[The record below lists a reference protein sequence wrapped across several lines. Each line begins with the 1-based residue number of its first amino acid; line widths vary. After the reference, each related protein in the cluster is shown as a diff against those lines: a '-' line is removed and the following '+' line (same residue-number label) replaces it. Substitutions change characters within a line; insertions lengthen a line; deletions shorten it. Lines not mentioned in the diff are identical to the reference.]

1 MKFSDLHN
9 PAAASKLIREFHKRF
24 SSKVCLAPTTDCD
37 GPIIAAHTL
46 SVEGML
52 RPISRNRHVYT
63 IEADL
68 FNPQNGRPTKLALR
82 GLRNTSVF
90 NGFCTKHD
98 KALFAP
104 IEDMPFIC
112 SQEQL
117 FLHAYRATAKEYYL
131 RQRAAKS
138 LVTPEAVG
146 EIHGLA
152 GDVELQTSAEALAV
166 QTAWLL
172 GAKDIEL
179 AKAKLDQ
186 YHSEAA
192 WNRVMTTVIPF
203 AKIPT
208 LICNFV

>member
-1 MKFSDLHN
+1 
-9 PAAASKLIREFHKRF
+9 
-24 SSKVCLAPTTDCD
+24 
-37 GPIIAAHTL
+37 
-46 SVEGML
+46 
-52 RPISRNRHVYT
+52 
-63 IEADL
+63 
-68 FNPQNGRPTKLALR
+68 
-82 GLRNTSVF
+82 
-90 NGFCTKHD
+90 
-98 KALFAP
+98 
-104 IEDMPFIC
+104 
-112 SQEQL
+112 
-117 FLHAYRATAKEYYL
+117 L

-208 LICNFV
+208 LI